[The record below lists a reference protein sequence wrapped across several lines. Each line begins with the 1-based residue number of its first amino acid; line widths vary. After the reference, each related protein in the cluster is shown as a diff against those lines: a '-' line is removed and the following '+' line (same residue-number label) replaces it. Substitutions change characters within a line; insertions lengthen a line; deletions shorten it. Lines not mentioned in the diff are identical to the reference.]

1 MNWKPAFLAALLLA
15 TPALAQPSEP
25 AVRVATTRIEAR
37 VESVNQTTRE
47 VVLRGE
53 GGRLFTFVAG
63 PDVRNLAQVRAG
75 DRVLVAYREA
85 IALAMA
91 RPGAPADPQAAI
103 VAGRAAEGDRPGA
116 AIAEA
121 VRVRVR
127 IIALDPTEGRVTY
140 QGPAGLRSVVL
151 QDATLRAFAAGLAPG
166 DEVDVTIA
174 EAIAISVE
182 PARRR

>member
-1 MNWKPAFLAALLLA
+1 MNWKPALLAGLLLA

-25 AVRVATTRIEAR
+25 ALRVATARLEAR
-37 VESVNQTTRE
+37 VESVNQATRE

-53 GGRLFTFVAG
+53 GGRLVHFTAG
-63 PDVRNLAQVRAG
+63 PEVRNLAQLRAG
-75 DRVLVAYREA
+75 DRVVVAYREA

-91 RPGAPADPQAAI
+91 RPGTAPDPQAAI
-103 VAGRAAEGDRPGA
+103 VAGRAAEGERPA
-116 AIAEA
+116 AGLAEA

-127 IIALDPTEGRVTY
+127 IVAVNPAEGRVTY

-151 QDATLRAFAAGLAPG
+151 QDATLRSFAAGLAPG

-174 EAIAISVE
+174 EALAVTVE